1 MTRLEELKAVL
12 DAKAAAED
20 AAYYVYDDARD
31 AKAAAEADYYASGD
45 AHYVAKAAYQAELKK
60 QKEKQNDQ

>member
-12 DAKAAAED
+12 DATAAADD

-31 AKAAAEADYYASGD
+31 AHYAARADYYAAGD
-45 AHYVAKAAYQAELKK
+45 AHYVARAAYQAELKK
-60 QKEKQNDQ
+60 EKQSD